1 MRLLSMTTQKN
12 TAQNDLNQAELNRL
26 QQRIFELETE
36 NALLKQQVTLSEHQ
50 HSNVEKNLFDLT
62 TQLEHHQKQSAFLH
76 QVIEKTPVAIF
87 AKNARHQFRIELWNH
102 AAEQLFKL
110 PKSAILGKTTH
121 DLWPKEEADLF
132 LADDTHVCQQQI
144 AVNISEEKSHTA
156 DNNIIFLHTQ
166 KVPVI
171 NSKDGKTDFL
181 LAICNDITQA
191 KLIKERDTS
200 HARILSL
207 IMMDTMP
214 LPQILEAIVLDVEKM
229 HPSIL
234 CCILLLN
241 KEASHLFV
249 GAAPS
254 LPLSYVEAIDGV
266 AIGASTG
273 SCGTAA
279 FIKER
284 VIVSDIQQSPL
295 WADYKDIAEKAN
307 LGSCWSEP
315 IFNNAQEVLGTF
327 AMSHHG
333 IYTPTKNEIDTIVSA
348 AQLAALAIE
357 RKAANTKLRESEE
370 RHRLLFEHS
379 SDALVTSNA
388 KTLHK
393 FTAVNKAAV
402 MLFGVDSEET
412 LLTLNPVN
420 LSPQYQPDGQ
430 LSSIKAIEMAQIAID
445 KGSHVFE
452 WQHTKFNGELIT
464 CNITLTSLN
473 LNGRLIV
480 QACIRD
486 ITAHQQA
493 QLALKQ
499 QLERVIATEQA
510 LRLSQERFKALWNTA
525 VDVVLILDEQGI
537 IKHTNPAILS
547 VFGYQI
553 TEALEENISLLQPT
567 HLRNAHHHGFN
578 AYLQSKQKQIN
589 WHNVQTVGLHK
600 NGHEFPIEISFSY
613 AEVNGQA
620 LFAGFIKDISE
631 RKQSEL
637 LLAQKTAEL
646 QRSNQQLHSLTL
658 ELEAK
663 VLQRTQEL
671 QTALEQANAATLAK
685 SEFLAM
691 MSHEIRTPVNGIIG
705 MAQLLDMSHLSAE
718 QESYL
723 RAIRTSSDTLL
734 ALINDILD
742 LSKIEAGKLELEP
755 HPFLLNQVLTSVTTL
770 FKPLIEKK
778 KINFTYDWSND
789 LPQIAIGDHLRLSQ
803 IIANLMSNALKFTH
817 QGSIHLAAQAQI
829 INKDS
834 FKLIIQIQDTGIGI
848 PLERQHHL
856 FQVFSQVDSS
866 TTRQYGGS
874 GLGLAI
880 CKRLTEAMSGSISV
894 QSTVNQ
900 GTTFSFNVLL
910 GIGTAL
916 ANTQPNSDIY
926 FNEADA
932 PSVLVVDD
940 NIVNQVIMLKFLAKL
955 HIKADVASNGKEALV
970 QVQRQPF
977 DLIFMDIQMPIM
989 DGLTATQLIR
999 KMPLAKQ
1006 PYIVALTANAFES
1019 DREHSLKIGMND
1031 FLSKPFLFEHIKTKI
1046 AELCHW
1052 KG

>member
-1 MRLLSMTTQKN
+1 MTTKKN
-12 TAQNDLNQAELNRL
+12 TAQNHQTELDRL
-26 QQRIFELETE
+26 QQRLIELESE
-36 NALLKQQVTLSEHQ
+36 NTQLQQQLNAHQ
-50 HSNVEKNLFDLT
+50 HQHTTFEKTIIDLNIKL
-62 TQLEHHQKQSAFLH
+62 QYQQQQSSFLY
-76 QVIEKTPVAIF
+76 QIIEKTPVAIF
-87 AKNARHQFRIELWNH
+87 AKNARHQFRIDLWND

-110 PKSAILGKTTH
+110 PKLAILGKTTH
-121 DLWPKEEADLF
+121 DLWPKEEADIF
-132 LADDTHVCQQQI
+132 LANDTDVCQRQVAI
-144 AVNISEEKSHTA
+144 NIPEEKSHTA
-156 DNNIIFLHTQ
+156 DNNIVFLHTQ

-191 KLIKERDTS
+191 KLIKERDAS
-200 HARILSL
+200 HAHILSL

-241 KEASHLFV
+241 EEGSHLFV

-254 LPLSYVEAIDGV
+254 LPSSYVEAIDGV
-266 AIGASTG
+266 AISASTG

-295 WADYKDIAEKAN
+295 WANYKNLAAEAN

-315 IFNNAQEVLGTF
+315 IFNNDQEVLGTF

-333 IYTPTKNEIDTIVSA
+333 IYTPTTNEIDTIVSA

-357 RKAANTKLRESEE
+357 RKQAYNRLRESEE

-379 SDALVTSNA
+379 RDALVTSDAN
-388 KTLHK
+388 TLHK
-393 FTAVNKAAV
+393 FTAANKAAA
-402 MLFGVDSEET
+402 MLFGVANKDI
-412 LLTLNPVN
+412 LLTLNPIA
-420 LSPQYQPDGQ
+420 LSPEYQPDGQ
-430 LSSIKAIEMAQIAID
+430 LSKTKALHMAQIAREQ
-445 KGSHVFE
+445 GSHIFE
-452 WQHTKFNGELIT
+452 WQHKRINGELIT
-464 CNITLTSLN
+464 CRITLTTLSLN
-473 LNGRLIV
+473 GQLIV

-486 ITAHQQA
+486 ITAYQQA
-493 QLALKQ
+493 QLTLKQ
-499 QLERVIATEQA
+499 QLEKVIATEQA
-510 LRLSQERFKALWNTA
+510 LRLSQERFTALWNTA
-525 VDVVLILDEQGI
+525 ADVVLILDEQSI
-537 IKHTNPAILS
+537 IRHTNPAILNI
-547 VFGYQI
+547 FGYQI
-553 TEALEENISLLQPT
+553 TEVIGRHISLLQPPQ
-567 HLRNAHHHGFN
+567 LREAHNHGF
-578 AYLQSKQKQIN
+578 ASYLHSKHKHIN
-589 WHNVQTVGLHK
+589 WHNIPMAGLHK
-600 NGHEFPIEISFSY
+600 NGHEFPIEISFSH

-620 LFAGFIKDISE
+620 LFAGFVKDISE
-631 RKQSEL
+631 RKKAEL
-637 LLAQKTAEL
+637 LLAQKTIEL
-646 QRSNQQLHSLTL
+646 ERSNQQLQSLTL

-671 QTALEQANAATLAK
+671 QSALEQANAATFAK

-742 LSKIEAGKLELEP
+742 LSKIEAGKLELEH
-755 HPFLLNQVLTSVTTL
+755 HPFLLNQVLTSVITL
-770 FKPLIEKK
+770 FSPLIEKK
-778 KINFTYDWSND
+778 KLNFTYDWSND
-789 LPQIAIGDHLRLSQ
+789 LPKIAIGDYLRLSQ

-817 QGSIHLAAQAQI
+817 QGSIHITAQAEMI
-829 INKDS
+829 SHDS
-834 FKLIIQIQDTGIGI
+834 FRLNIQIKDTGIGI
-848 PLERQHHL
+848 PLERQHRL

-894 QSTVNQ
+894 QSVVNQ
-900 GTTFSFNVLL
+900 GTTFNFNVLL
-910 GIGTAL
+910 GIGAAL
-916 ANTQPNSDIY
+916 ADTQPKNELY
-926 FNEADA
+926 FNELDV
-932 PSVLVVDD
+932 PKVLVVDD
-940 NIVNQVIMLKFLAKL
+940 NMVNQVIMLKFLAKL
-955 HIKADVASNGKEALV
+955 NIKAEVASNGKEALA
-970 QVQRQPF
+970 QVQNQPF

-1019 DREHSLKIGMND
+1019 DRERSLKMGMND
-1031 FLSKPFLFEHIKTKI
+1031 FLSKPFLFEHIKTKV

>member
-1 MRLLSMTTQKN
+1 MTTLKN
-12 TAQNDLNQAELNRL
+12 TAQNEKQQAELHRL
-26 QQRIFELETE
+26 QQHLIALETE
-36 NALLKQQVTLSEHQ
+36 NALLKQQLTVHEHQ
-50 HSNVEKNLFDLT
+50 HSTLQKNIFDLN
-62 TQLEHHQKQSAFLH
+62 TQLQQQQQQSAFLH
-76 QVIEKTPVAIF
+76 QIIEQTPVAIF
-87 AKNARHQFRIELWNH
+87 AKNARHQFRIDLWNH

-121 DLWPKEEADLF
+121 DLWPKEEADVF
-132 LADDTHVCQQQI
+132 LAADTHVCQNQVAI
-144 AVNISEEKSHTA
+144 NIPEEISHTA
-156 DNNIIFLHTQ
+156 NNEIVFLHTK

-171 NSKDGKTDFL
+171 NPQDGKTDFL
-181 LAICNDITQA
+181 LGICNDITQE
-191 KLIKERDTS
+191 KLIKERDAC

-214 LPQILEAIVLDVEKM
+214 LPQILEEIVLGVEKM
-229 HPSIL
+229 HPNIL
-234 CCILLLN
+234 CSILLLN
-241 KEASHLFV
+241 KEGSHLFV

-254 LPLSYVEAIDGV
+254 LPSSYTKAIDGV
-266 AIGASTG
+266 AISASTG

-284 VIVSDIQQSPL
+284 VIVTDIQQSPL
-295 WADYKDIAEKAN
+295 WEGYKELAAEAN

-333 IYTPTKNEIDTIVSA
+333 IYTPTTNEIDTIVST

-357 RKAANTKLRESEE
+357 RKQENTKLRESEE

-379 SDALVTSNA
+379 RDALVTSNP
-388 KTLHK
+388 KTLQK
-393 FTAVNKAAV
+393 FSAVNKAAV
-402 MLFGVDSEET
+402 ILFGVDNEDV
-412 LLTLNPVN
+412 LLTLNPVH

-430 LSSIKAIEMAQIAID
+430 LSSEKALQMAKIAIE
-445 KGSHVFE
+445 KGSHIFE
-452 WQHTKFNGELIT
+452 WQHKKLNNELIF
-464 CNITLTSLN
+464 CSITLTSLN
-473 LNGRLIV
+473 LNGQLII

-499 QLERVIATEQA
+499 QLEKVIATEQA
-510 LRLSQERFKALWNTA
+510 LRLSQERFTALWNTA
-525 VDVVLILDEQGI
+525 ADVVLILDEQSI
-537 IKHTNPAILS
+537 IRHTNPAILT
-547 VFGYQI
+547 VFGHQ
-553 TEALEENISLLQPT
+553 ALDVIGQNISMLQPT
-567 HLRNAHHHGFN
+567 SLRKAHHHGFH
-578 AYLQSKQKQIN
+578 AYLQSKQKKIN
-589 WHNVQTVGLHK
+589 WQNIQTLGLHK

-631 RKQSEL
+631 RKKSEQ
-637 LLAQKTAEL
+637 LLAQKTTEL
-646 QRSNQQLHSLTL
+646 ERSNQQLQSLTFD
-658 ELEAK
+658 LEAK

-671 QTALEQANAATLAK
+671 RTALEQANAATFAK
-685 SEFLAM
+685 SEFLAT

-723 RAIRTSSDTLL
+723 HAIRTSSNTLL

-770 FKPLIEKK
+770 FSPLIEKK

-817 QGSIHLAAQAQI
+817 QGNIHLDAKAQI

-834 FKLIIQIQDTGIGI
+834 FRLMIQIKDTGIGI
-848 PLERQHHL
+848 PLERQHRL

-916 ANTQPNSDIY
+916 ANAQPNNDIY
-926 FNEADA
+926 LNEANA

-940 NIVNQVIMLKFLAKL
+940 NMVNQVIMLKFLAKL
-955 HIKADVASNGKEALV
+955 NIKAEVASNGKEAIA
-970 QVQRQPF
+970 QIERQPF
-977 DLIFMDIQMPIM
+977 DLIFMDIQMPEM

-1031 FLSKPFLFEHIKTKI
+1031 FLSKPFLFEHIKAKI

-1052 KG
+1052 RG